1 MPESLERVVFVSV
14 IHTDADSVKNA
25 KKAVR
30 EVKPDVVAVELDKE
44 RYNQLIS
51 LQSSTETPE
60 LPITGD
66 VVHNLLNQIAV
77 LENSLSGITG
87 TGVGEE
93 MLTAVKEGRKIGAK
107 IALVDRPI
115 SETVHALMQV
125 PLDEIYRLT
134 SLVPDATAEIE
145 GGSARDLMSFLK
157 EEGSIGA
164 LMEQFKDEFPLL
176 HEALIHQRDLYI
188 AKALLSILNDVEG
201 NIVAVLGAGHTEG
214 VQKTLGQ
221 LLETEA
227 GS

>member
-30 EVKPDVVAVELDKE
+30 EVRPDVVAVELDRE
-44 RYNQLIS
+44 RYKQLIS
-51 LQSSTETPE
+51 SQSSNETPE

-115 SETVHALMQV
+115 SATVHAIMQV

-145 GGSARDLMSFLK
+145 GGSAKDLMSFLK
-157 EEGSIGA
+157 EDGSVDA
-164 LMEQFKDEFPLL
+164 LMEQFKD
-176 HEALIHQRDLYI
+176 
-188 AKALLSILNDVEG
+188 
-201 NIVAVLGAGHTEG
+201 
-214 VQKTLGQ
+214 
-221 LLETEA
+221 
-227 GS
+227 

>member
-14 IHTDADSVKNA
+14 IHTETDSVDYARKI
-25 KKAVR
+25 VR
-30 EVKPDVVAVELDKE
+30 KVKPDVVAVELDRE
-44 RYNQLIS
+44 RYEQLIS
-51 LQSSTETPE
+51 SQSSTEIPE
-60 LPITGD
+60 MPITGD
-66 VVHNLLNQIAV
+66 VVHNLLNQIAM

-93 MLTAVKEGRKIGAK
+93 MLTAIKEGRKIGAK

-115 SETVHALMQV
+115 SATVHALRQV

-145 GGSARDLMSFLK
+145 GGSAQDLMSFLK
-157 EEGSIGA
+157 EDGSVDA

-201 NIVAVLGAGHTEG
+201 NIVVVLGAGHTEG
-214 VQKTLGQ
+214 VRKTLGQ